1 MVGWHH
7 QINGHEFEQTLDN
20 NERLEEPGVLQS
32 MEPQRVDLVT
42 EQQKCLKYLNPK
54 GNLWNSLLAHLL
66 QKKKK
71 IRCRMYTSLSSPAAW
86 PLWMDLLSVWPCSPW
101 LQVLGQGELLA
112 QDWSTYCLPMTRDMN
127 GWSGLKRWAV
137 TIWYSLGR

>member
-71 IRCRMYTSLSSPAAW
+71 
-86 PLWMDLLSVWPCSPW
+86 
-101 LQVLGQGELLA
+101 
-112 QDWSTYCLPMTRDMN
+112 
-127 GWSGLKRWAV
+127 
-137 TIWYSLGR
+137 